1 MTGTDFRVIIVG
13 GGVSG
18 LTLANALERANIDYL
33 LLEGREEIAPFVG
46 ASIAI
51 SANGGRVLDQ
61 LGCYETIL
69 ERTVPMDVIQT
80 WSDGRLIGKTDSPLL
95 NHIR

>member
-18 LTLANALERANIDYL
+18 LTLANALERADIDYV
-33 LLEGREEIAPFVG
+33 LLESREEIAPFVG

-69 ERTVPMDVIQT
+69 EQTVPMDLIQT
-80 WSDGRLIGKTDSPLL
+80 WSNGRMIGKTDGLVL
-95 NHIR
+95 NRIR